1 MKNEELNEKKN
12 NEIFKEIKYLRQENV
27 NLNNEK
33 SVLFDEYNA
42 TEQAF
47 NEEVELRLKFE
58 AKIN

>member
-33 SVLFDEYNA
+33 SVLFD
-42 TEQAF
+42 
-47 NEEVELRLKFE
+47 
-58 AKIN
+58 